1 MLLWNCCAAA
11 AMAASTAAAVH
22 ACCCCCSRAEEKRGT
37 PDVVGESVGESDPA
51 GDKGGE
57 PELSISKDVLLLVW
71 PEVEVG
77 SGTCWS
83 LSEQK
88 RASKAVSMP
97 EQERSGPLKPLL
109 QAAEPTWPMV
119 LKLGVGGDAGDTGAS
134 TCGSMPDMVVAVSLA
149 RATLLLSAAF
159 AALSATSSSGMF
171 RWL

>member
-1 MLLWNCCAAA
+1 
-11 AMAASTAAAVH
+11 MAASTAAAVH
-22 ACCCCCSRAEEKRGT
+22 ACCCCCSRAEEKEGK
-37 PDVVGESVGESDPA
+37 PDAVGDRDPA

-57 PELSISKDVLLLVW
+57 PELRSSKDVLLLVW
-71 PEVEVG
+71 PEEEVG

-134 TCGSMPDMVVAVSLA
+134 ICGSMPDMVVAVSLA
-149 RATLLLSAAF
+149 RATLLSAAF
-159 AALSATSSSGMF
+159 AAFSATSSSGMF
-171 RWL
+171 R